1 MTYSFV
7 YDAPRDLLT
16 VVVEGFWSMEIF
28 KTYDAEFR
36 AQMAHAKVLGGNC
49 RILHDQARF
58 DVQSQP
64 VSEAFSKMICS
75 SFLTEHT
82 GKVAVVTSKTLE
94 KMQAERTI
102 IRAGSTTD
110 PDILRFFITMEDAM
124 SWLFE
129 PTASSPNR
137 S

>member
-1 MTYSFV
+1 MTFSFA
-7 YDAPRDLLT
+7 YDGSRDLLT

-28 KTYDAEFR
+28 KAYEAEFR
-36 AQMAHAKVLGGNC
+36 AHMAHAKALGGNC

-58 DVQSQP
+58 DVQSQS
-64 VSEAFSKMICS
+64 VSEAFGRMISS

-82 GKVAVVTSKTLE
+82 GKVAVVTSNTLN

-102 IRAGSTTD
+102 VRVGSTTD
-110 PDILRFFITMEDAM
+110 PDIFRFFITIEDAM

-129 PTASSPNR
+129 PS
-137 S
+137 